1 MDHTL
6 QSADSIKG
14 ILKKSNM
21 KNAKPIQLKWDEENL
36 RITELQKDS
45 TMKIDE
51 PKTPYIHYN
60 IEDDASLQDLDDLQL
75 SPRSSSRTSSVTSSP
90 KKAKFAVKEEWDSDE
105 EEKDD
110 NEEDKATRFAKLRSL
125 HYQNEG
131 VYVSKKREQFWDIQN
146 GKFVVEKEFMDTER
160 KNSKFAKTS
169 GSSRVLFNEDDIES
183 SDLDSDN
190 EDNDVDNNNSSDD
203 SEYERNST
211 NESSVDDI
219 SVSEG
224 SESDPKNNSATNSS
238 NLSSQLNNNLKLS
251 SSLSQTINQGAD
263 LHRNNS
269 IATKPKTKS
278 FISTYGSSPPD
289 AQ

>member
-14 ILKKSNM
+14 ILKKSNL
-21 KNAKPIQLKWDEENL
+21 KNSKPIQLKWDEENL

-90 KKAKFAVKEEWDSDE
+90 KKAKFAVKEEWGSDE
-105 EEKDD
+105 EENEDD
-110 NEEDKATRFAKLRSL
+110 KEDKASNFAKLRSL

-169 GSSRVLFNEDDIES
+169 GSSRVLFNEDGTES
-183 SDLDSDN
+183 SDLDSYS
-190 EDNDVDNNNSSDD
+190 EDNGEDNNKSINGSD
-203 SEYERNST
+203 YERNST
-211 NESSVDDI
+211 NDSIVDSTSVG
-219 SVSEG
+219 EN
-224 SESDPKNNSATNSS
+224 SESDSKTNSATNSS
-238 NLSSQLNNNLKLS
+238 YLSSQLSNNLKLS
-251 SSLSQTINQGAD
+251 SSLNQKINQGAD
-263 LHRNNS
+263 LPRNIN

-289 AQ
+289 V

>member
-14 ILKKSNM
+14 ILKKSNL
-21 KNAKPIQLKWDEENL
+21 KNSKPIQLKWDEENL

-90 KKAKFAVKEEWDSDE
+90 KKAKFAVKEEWGSDE
-105 EEKDD
+105 EENEDD
-110 NEEDKATRFAKLRSL
+110 KEDKPSNFAKLRSL

-169 GSSRVLFNEDDIES
+169 GSSRVLFNEDGTES
-183 SDLDSDN
+183 SDLDSYS
-190 EDNDVDNNNSSDD
+190 EDNGEDNNKSINGSD
-203 SEYERNST
+203 YERNST
-211 NESSVDDI
+211 NDSIVDSTSVG
-219 SVSEG
+219 EN
-224 SESDPKNNSATNSS
+224 SESDSKTNSATNSS
-238 NLSSQLNNNLKLS
+238 YLSSQLSNNLKLS
-251 SSLSQTINQGAD
+251 SSLNQKINQGAD
-263 LHRNNS
+263 LPRNIN

-289 AQ
+289 V